1 LDRWLALNPGLAFVP
16 WTAVAACDGAAPMA
30 RARLADAAK
39 AVIAFRPG
47 TFMFMS
53 SCGFQSLRSVATG
66 LSPGVVTLAWGTVRS
81 RYRVLVIAQSGRP
94 EFLSDSGT
102 GTLSGW
108 AFRDAAAPASGTRR
122 RAPVQ
127 PITRIR

>member
-1 LDRWLALNPGLAFVP
+1 
-16 WTAVAACDGAAPMA
+16 
-30 RARLADAAK
+30 
-39 AVIAFRPG
+39 
-47 TFMFMS
+47 
-53 SCGFQSLRSVATG
+53 
-66 LSPGVVTLAWGTVRS
+66 
-81 RYRVLVIAQSGRP
+81 VIAQSGRP

-127 PITRIR
+127 PITRIRWRLLTSVAASLGPSTR